1 MEILLL
7 LCMLRIS
14 RKYSNEEYTSNFYL
28 DVIIQCL
35 HIIVFVMLSVLFIS
49 KDNFFSK
56 FFFFVDIFII
66 YNRVK
71 ELILDLIFNHEEKK
85 KNENGDNNKKE
96 R

>member
-14 RKYSNEEYTSNFYL
+14 RKYSNEEYTSSFYL

-71 ELILDLIFNHEEKK
+71 ELIFDLIFNHEEKK